1 MADRDLTTTE
11 AIKPHRPNERALHK
25 WSDIYVLRE
34 GVTHPNIQDNI
45 DRCVLQLEGMTTV
58 LSEALD
64 FNRDILESFA
74 WAIRDKASELRALMD
89 VADNMRIQKESN
101 HA

>member
-45 DRCVLQLEGMTTV
+45 DR
-58 LSEALD
+58 
-64 FNRDILESFA
+64 
-74 WAIRDKASELRALMD
+74 
-89 VADNMRIQKESN
+89 
-101 HA
+101 

>member
-1 MADRDLTTTE
+1 
-11 AIKPHRPNERALHK
+11 
-25 WSDIYVLRE
+25 
-34 GVTHPNIQDNI
+34 
-45 DRCVLQLEGMTTV
+45 MTTV